1 MGPLY
6 REHDAQLRAR
16 VPHRKWREREGLC
29 NVHLDLLDLFP
40 RTSLSTRRLEKL
52 LGNVASQ
59 EERPQMM
66 NIQDSPTKNTSRITF
81 GVIYLE
87 LRSPTHMFNVSN
99 QLLGQHSSM

>member
-16 VPHRKWREREGLC
+16 VPYRKWREREGLC
-29 NVHLDLLDLFP
+29 NVHLDLPDLFP
-40 RTSLSTRRLEKL
+40 RTSLSTKRLEKL

-66 NIQDSPTKNTSRITF
+66 NIQDSPTKKYQPDHLWSD
-81 GVIYLE
+81 
-87 LRSPTHMFNVSN
+87 
-99 QLLGQHSSM
+99 LLGVKKPYPHVQRF